1 MSLNRKSRPKTSRMA
16 RELKSGV
23 TEATTTETSR
33 TAWRKVTAFTSG
45 QTDPSIQE
53 CGQMMKW
60 AATAAFSGLMVVI
73 SKAPSKTESC
83 MDTATMC
90 GKTAVCMQAT
100 TDLTRSM
107 ARALTPTLM
116 VVSTVV
122 SGSTE
127 CNMASGASSMLS
139 PLMKGKASGP
149 LVSLSNGLRPKVN
162 DLSALFQENYF
173 VHKPYRF

>member
-1 MSLNRKSRPKTSRMA
+1 
-16 RELKSGV
+16 
-23 TEATTTETSR
+23 
-33 TAWRKVTAFTSG
+33 
-45 QTDPSIQE
+45 
-53 CGQMMKW
+53 
-60 AATAAFSGLMVVI
+60 
-73 SKAPSKTESC
+73 

-107 ARALTPTLM
+107 AMALTPTRM
-116 VVSTVV
+116 VVNTVV

-139 PLMKGKASGP
+139 LPMKGKASGP

-162 DLSALFQENYF
+162 DLRTLFQENYF
-173 VHKPYRF
+173 VYKPYRFQKMLE